1 MVNGEYKDVLLNN
14 KILRDSMNRIQSKKH
29 KIRTYEINQILMIKY
44 LKQWALWS
52 SSWLLELIMRKQL
65 F

>member
-14 KILRDSMNRIQSKKH
+14 KILRDSMNRIQSKNH

-44 LKQWALWS
+44 ISKT
-52 SSWLLELIMRKQL
+52 MGVMD
-65 F
+65 

>member
-44 LKQWALWS
+44 ISKT
-52 SSWLLELIMRKQL
+52 MGVMD
-65 F
+65 